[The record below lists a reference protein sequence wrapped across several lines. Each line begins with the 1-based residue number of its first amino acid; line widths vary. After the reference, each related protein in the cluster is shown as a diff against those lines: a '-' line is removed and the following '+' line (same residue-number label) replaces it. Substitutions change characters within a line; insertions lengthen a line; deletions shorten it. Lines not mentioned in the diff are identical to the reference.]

1 MLCTHPHTSVLQNFV
16 IKLSVLPKINFKS
29 VCVGLEEI
37 IFTSAACLVKNSTAE
52 RNMSMTK
59 FILMLDK
66 KE

>member
-1 MLCTHPHTSVLQNFV
+1 MLCTHPNTPVLQNFV
-16 IKLSVLPKINFKS
+16 IKFLPKIDFKS
-29 VCVGLEEI
+29 LCVGLEEI